1 MLIDHSK
8 IFLKLTFRALALYQ
22 REHSHTDNPQFLYLL
37 WKGLTLETT
46 ALETPYCGQFTLSSQ
61 LIKLNYLLTFPFD
74 AAPENWKIG
83 NSKWLHSISH
93 HPGWWVQ
100 PQVTNSQQESP
111 LQQWWWSWV
120 TKLGNPY
127 RVKKE
132 QRFVKVGIFL
142 SVLNSRRLNH
152 VTSAFELDAWRGD
165 IGQLKLLH
173 VSNAPA

>member
-1 MLIDHSK
+1 MFGRNVYLKTHYLITSK
-8 IFLKLTFRALALYQ
+8 GHRRYLSRQKFKTTKKKNTRVQANFQ
-22 REHSHTDNPQFLYLL
+22 RPFSP
-37 WKGLTLETT
+37 ETH
-46 ALETPYCGQFTLSSQ
+46 PFYMQLS
-61 LIKLNYLLTFPFD
+61 N
-74 AAPENWKIG
+74 G

-93 HPGWWVQ
+93 HPGWLVQ
-100 PQVTNSQQESP
+100 PKVTNSQQESP

-152 VTSAFELDAWRGD
+152 VTSAFEFDAWRGD
-165 IGQLKLLH
+165 ISQLKLLH